1 MSQYYPQ
8 RQRSIPQVQASS
20 GVVAKFMNGVYAWMC
35 LGLCVTGLIAL
46 AVSRAEMYPSRGLVI
61 ILFLAELGLV
71 VAISGAVNRISASVA
86 TGLFLLYAAL
96 NGVTLSFIFAIY
108 DKGSIAG
115 AFMVTAGMF
124 GAMSLYGMTTKRDL
138 TGIGSFMVMAL
149 IGLIIASIVNIFF
162 FSSTL
167 YWIITYAG
175 VVIFVALTAYDTQKL
190 KQMAYD
196 TSGNEQAAARMAIVG
211 SLALYLDFI
220 NLLLFI
226 LRIMGSR
233 RSS

>member
-8 RQRSIPQVQASS
+8 RERSIPGYQASA

-35 LGLCVTGLIAL
+35 AGLCVTGIVAL
-46 AVSRAEMYPSRGLVI
+46 LVASSGMFPSRGLML
-61 ILFLAELGLV
+61 ILILAELGLV

-96 NGVTLSFIFAIY
+96 NGVTLSFIFLAY
-108 DKGSIAG
+108 AKASIAG
-115 AFMVTAGMF
+115 AFIVTAGMF

-138 TGIGSFMVMAL
+138 TGIGSFMFMAL
-149 IGLIIASIVNIFF
+149 IGLILASVVNIFF

-190 KQMAYD
+190 KQIAYQTAGD
-196 TSGNEQAAARMAIVG
+196 ERSAARMAIVG